1 MIKARKADKV
11 RKADKTDQ
19 MVRTVQ
25 TVKAVPT
32 TEAFSEDSSEDR
44 KTADSTVISTQT
56 VRAAAQ
62 TAILRA
68 IILRVDFSAAHSC
81 FKIAC

>member
-1 MIKARKADKV
+1 MIKARKADK
-11 RKADKTDQ
+11 TDR

-68 IILRVDFSAAHSC
+68 AVLRAIIFRVDFSAAHSC

>member
-1 MIKARKADKV
+1 MIKARKAV
-11 RKADKTDQ
+11 KTDR
-19 MVRTVQ
+19 MLRMVQ

-32 TEAFSEDSSEDR
+32 TEAFSEDFSADR

-68 IILRVDFSAAHSC
+68 AVLRAIILRADFSAAHSC
-81 FKIAC
+81 FKIVH